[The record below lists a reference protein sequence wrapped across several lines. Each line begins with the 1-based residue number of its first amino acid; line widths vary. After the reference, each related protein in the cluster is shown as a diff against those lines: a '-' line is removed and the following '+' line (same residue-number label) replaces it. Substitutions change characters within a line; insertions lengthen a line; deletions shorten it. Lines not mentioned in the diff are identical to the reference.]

1 LILVLKIKLQ
11 HNDEQ
16 GSSIRTNGKK
26 LFPNP
31 ENNRLR
37 TIFASRINVMKK
49 IILILSLIATTM
61 AKAQKSKYD
70 SYPVYNGN
78 DLGLTYSKAKSTFR
92 IWAPTAKSVTLN
104 LYTGNIEVPVR
115 KEMRKDLNGTWT
127 FTLGGDMKGLQY
139 AFQVKNDS
147 SQLLP
152 VPDPYVKA
160 VTVNGH
166 KGVVLDLKE
175 TNPKDWQKDKSP
187 VFKNKTDA
195 IIYELHVRDAS
206 IAAGSGINNKGKF
219 LGLTET
225 GTKNKD
231 GLSTGLDHL
240 KELGVTH
247 IHLLPSY
254 DFNSVD
260 ESKPDS
266 AQYNWGYD
274 PQNYNVPE
282 GSYSTNA
289 GNPVARIKEFKQLI
303 QSFHSNGLRVVMDVV
318 YNHTAL
324 TEGSNFNQLVPGYYY
339 RQTKDG
345 KFSDATACGN
355 ETASERPMMRKF
367 ILESMKYWVQEYH
380 IDGFRIDLMG
390 VHDIE
395 TMNIISKELHKIKP
409 DILLYGE
416 GWTAGASP
424 LPDSLRALKKYAY
437 KLDRIAVFSDDIR
450 DGIKGSVFEHEDKGF
465 ASGKPGMEESIKFG
479 VVAACKHP
487 QLDYSKVNYSKA
499 PYAAE
504 PYHTISYSECHDNHV
519 LWDKLKISAKDAS
532 EEQRKEMHKLALS
545 IVLTSQG
552 ISFLHAGTEFLRSKK
567 GVENSFKSPDSINAI
582 DWDLKSINKDVFDF
596 VKYLIQMRKEHP
608 AFRMKTAKD
617 IAANIHFRMDA
628 KPGTVIYEI
637 NGAAVHDRWKKILVC
652 FNGSDKTQPVSV
664 GSTWQSYILN
674 NLIVQTEKVVNNILL
689 APHSCTILF
698 Q

>member
-1 LILVLKIKLQ
+1 
-11 HNDEQ
+11 
-16 GSSIRTNGKK
+16 
-26 LFPNP
+26 
-31 ENNRLR
+31 
-37 TIFASRINVMKK
+37 
-49 IILILSLIATTM
+49 M

-70 SYPVYNGN
+70 SYPIYTGN
-78 DLGLTYSKAKSTFR
+78 DLGATYTKTQTKFR
-92 IWAPTAKSVTLN
+92 IWAPTAQSVVII
-104 LYTGNIEVPVR
+104 LYSADKRVR
-115 KEMRKDLNGTWT
+115 IKRDMKKDQNGTWT
-127 FTLGGDMKGLQY
+127 YLSMGDAKGMQY
-139 AFQVKNDS
+139 AFQVMNDGDQ
-147 SQLLP
+147 SQL
-152 VPDPYVKA
+152 VTDPYVKA
-160 VTVNGH
+160 VGVNGH
-166 KGVVLDLKE
+166 MGVVLDLKE
-175 TNPKDWQKDKSP
+175 TNPPNWQKDKSP
-187 VFKNKTDA
+187 SFKNKTDA

-206 IAAGSGINNKGKF
+206 IAASSGIRNKGKF
-219 LGLTET
+219 LGLTED

-247 IHLLPSY
+247 IHLLPFY
-254 DFNSVD
+254 DFNSVN
-260 ESKPDS
+260 EAKPDS

-289 GNPVARIKEFKQLI
+289 ANPAARILEFKQLV
-303 QSFHSNGLRVVMDVV
+303 QSFHANGLRVVMDVV

-324 TEGSNFNQLVPGYYY
+324 TEQSNFNQLVPGYYY

-367 ILESMKYWVQEYH
+367 ILESMRFWVQEYH
-380 IDGFRIDLMG
+380 VDGFRVDLMG

-409 DILLYGE
+409 DILIYGE
-416 GWTAGASP
+416 GWTAGPSP
-424 LPDSLRALKKYAY
+424 LADSLRALKRNAN

-450 DGIKGSVFEHEDKGF
+450 DGIKGSVFEHSDKGF
-465 ASGKPGMEESIKFG
+465 VSGKPGMEESIKFG

-487 QLDYSKVNYSKA
+487 QLDYKKVNYSKA

-504 PYHTISYSECHDNHV
+504 PYNTISYCECHDNHV

-567 GVENSFKSPDSINAI
+567 GVENSFKSSDSINAI
-582 DWDLKSINKDVFDF
+582 DWDLKSKNKDVFDY
-596 VKYLIQMRKEHP
+596 VKYLIQMRKDHP

-617 IAANIHFRMDA
+617 IAANIQFWENAR
-628 KPGTVIYEI
+628 PGTVIYEI
-637 NGAAVHDRWKKILVC
+637 NGAVVKDGWKKILVC
-652 FNGSDKTQPVSV
+652 FNGSYKTQPVSV
-664 GSTWQSYILN
+664 GNNWQSYILN
-674 NLIVQTEKVVNNILL
+674 NLIVQSEKVVSDILL
-689 APHSCTILF
+689 APNSCTILF